1 MVGSMKEAFWAMD
14 TDGDGAITVGDLR
27 VFLKTAG
34 IDRTEEDLNEMLLDG
49 DVTGSQSLSYD

>member
-1 MVGSMKEAFWAMD
+1 MKEAFWAMD